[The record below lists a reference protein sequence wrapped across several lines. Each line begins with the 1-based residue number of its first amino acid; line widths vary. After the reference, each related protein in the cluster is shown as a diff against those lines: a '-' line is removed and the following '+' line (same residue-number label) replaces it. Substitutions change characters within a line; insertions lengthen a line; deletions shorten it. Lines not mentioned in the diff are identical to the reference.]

1 MCAIAAV
8 SRTLIHVRFWH
19 LADIRGTATFCP
31 LPDQSGQRSILAGD
45 GLSANDPTATFQHR
59 KELSRSIRII
69 IGQNP
74 YRRRSHGPLKWA
86 VSTIGRSGLGHTK
99 LEPSANS

>member
-45 GLSANDPTATFQHR
+45 DLSANDPKQTSGPHDNGLPR
-59 KELSRSIRII
+59 RLSRS
-69 IGQNP
+69 GK
-74 YRRRSHGPLKWA
+74 S
-86 VSTIGRSGLGHTK
+86 
-99 LEPSANS
+99 